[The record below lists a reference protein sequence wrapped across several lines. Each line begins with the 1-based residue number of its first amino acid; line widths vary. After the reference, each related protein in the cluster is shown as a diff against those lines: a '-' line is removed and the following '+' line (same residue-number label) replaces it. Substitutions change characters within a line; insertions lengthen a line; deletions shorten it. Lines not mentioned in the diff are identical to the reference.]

1 MTKVKICGVTTLDD
15 ALMVANAGAD
25 MIGLNFHKASPRY
38 ISMET
43 AREICSGLKQ
53 QFGDRCP
60 AIVGVFVNAT
70 DSDITNVKLK
80 AGLDYIQLSGDESDR
95 MIAELRGIAFKA
107 IRPMN
112 KAMALEDVNYF
123 RAQFP
128 TNDRIPS
135 ILLDAYHPKLYGGT
149 GESTSVDVALAVKEI
164 VPRMMLAGG
173 LTPENVAERIA
184 SIQPWGVDVASG
196 VESGQPGVKDADKVK
211 AFIEAAR
218 QVGG

>member
-38 ISMET
+38 LSIEL
-43 AREICSGLKQ
+43 AREICAGLKQ
-53 QFGDRCP
+53 QLGDRCP
-60 AIVGVFVNAT
+60 ALVGVFVNAT
-70 DSDITNVKLK
+70 DSDITDVKQK
-80 AGLDYIQLSGDESDR
+80 AGLDFIQLSGDESDR

-128 TNDRIPS
+128 TNDRIPA
-135 ILLDAYHPKLYGGT
+135 ILVDAYHPKLYGGT
-149 GESTSVDVALAVKEI
+149 GEEASIEVALAVKEA

-173 LTPENVAERIA
+173 LTPENVGERVA
-184 SIQPWGVDVASG
+184 LIQPWGVDVASG
-196 VESGQPGVKDADKVK
+196 VESDQPGVKDAAKVR

-218 QVGG
+218 R